1 MICNCRCHKITNM
14 EKFNIGYRNFDS
26 CYTYCFNEYDYVDIY
41 IQSTVRNKMEL
52 FQSPIL
58 FLSTQQLADRP
69 GDQQAVERLETKIYA
84 T

>member
-1 MICNCRCHKITNM
+1 
-14 EKFNIGYRNFDS
+14 
-26 CYTYCFNEYDYVDIY
+26 
-41 IQSTVRNKMEL
+41 
-52 FQSPIL
+52 L